1 MNTLTTIVPIFILI
15 VLGWG
20 ARKKGYMPPEFLGPA
35 NRLVYQL
42 AIPALIF
49 RAISGKDFHT
59 QFSLTAVTDTLL
71 AILIVFF
78 LSWVAGVLLR
88 AKGGHRGTFI
98 QTSIHG
104 NLGYIG
110 LAVVYYY
117 LGQEGFARAG
127 IIAGFIMLLQNFL
140 GVLALQV
147 NSGHASIR
155 GNIKKII
162 LSILGNPVIISAVL
176 GIIFSLAGIPLP
188 VILDRSIEILSNLA
202 LPMALL
208 IIGASLSFE
217 KIRPRMVSIFTA
229 ALFKLMVLPALG
241 FALYLVSGLSP
252 EVYLPGLILLASPT
266 ATVTFVMAN
275 EMKGDPDFAVAA
287 ISAST
292 LLSAITFTVWL
303 NFAG

>member
-1 MNTLTTIVPIFILI
+1 MNTLTTIIPIFILI
-15 VLGWG
+15 VIGWI
-20 ARKKGYMPPEFLGPA
+20 AQRKGFMPSEFLGPA

-59 QFSLTAVTDTLL
+59 QFSLVAVLDTLA
-71 AILIVFF
+71 AILIVFV
-78 LSWVAGVLLR
+78 LSWAVGLLLR
-88 AKGGHRGTFI
+88 TEGSGRGTFM

-127 IIAGFIMLLQNFL
+127 IIAGFMMILQNLF
-140 GVLALQV
+140 GIIALQI
-147 NSGHASIR
+147 NFSHISMI
-155 GNIKKII
+155 GNFKKII
-162 LSILGNPVIISAVL
+162 LSILGNPIIISAIL
-176 GIIFSLAGIPLP
+176 GIIFSVSGTPLP
-188 VILDRSIEILSNLA
+188 LILDRSIEILSNLA

-208 IIGASLSFE
+208 IIGATLSFE
-217 KIRPRMVSIFTA
+217 KIRPRMISIFISA
-229 ALFKLMVLPALG
+229 ILKLLALPAVG
-241 FALYLVSGLSP
+241 YALYLVSDLSP
-252 EVYLPGLILLASPT
+252 NVYLPGLILLASPT
-266 ATVTFVMAN
+266 ATVSFVMAK

-292 LLSAITFTVWL
+292 LLSAVTFTAWL